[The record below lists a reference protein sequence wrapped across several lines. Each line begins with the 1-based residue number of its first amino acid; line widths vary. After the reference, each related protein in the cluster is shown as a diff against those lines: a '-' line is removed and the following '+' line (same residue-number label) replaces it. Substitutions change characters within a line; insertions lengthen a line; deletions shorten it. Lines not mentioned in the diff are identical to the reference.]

1 MWVVKTVTAVSTM
14 LTFIWV
20 VLISGPTPTALEN
33 DYCLFLSKRGSAR
46 LLSKVNAAAGNL
58 VVVVSV
64 TSFYSNR
71 LFLIVFRVS
80 IPQAEIVI
88 PHWIPIF
95 RSVTESF
102 GLLKKIFRF
111 LIVSE

>member
-1 MWVVKTVTAVSTM
+1 MTAVSTM

-20 VLISGPTPTALEN
+20 VLISGPKPTALEN

-58 VVVVSV
+58 VVVVYV

-88 PHWIPIF
+88 AHRIPIF

-102 GLLKKIFRF
+102 GLFKKIFRF
-111 LIVSE
+111 LTVSE

>member
-1 MWVVKTVTAVSTM
+1 MTAVSTM

-46 LLSKVNAAAGNL
+46 LLSKVNASAGNL

-64 TSFYSNR
+64 TSFYSNIIFNCFQSFNSPSR
-71 LFLIVFRVS
+71 DCDSPSDPDFQVSDGVIRIV
-80 IPQAEIVI
+80 
-88 PHWIPIF
+88 
-95 RSVTESF
+95 
-102 GLLKKIFRF
+102 
-111 LIVSE
+111 

>member
-1 MWVVKTVTAVSTM
+1 M
-14 LTFIWV
+14 LTFILV
-20 VLISGPTPTALEN
+20 ALISSPALTTS
-33 DYCLFLSKRGSAR
+33 LPRKSLLSFLSKRGSAR

-58 VVVVSV
+58 VVVVYV

-80 IPQAEIVI
+80 IPQVEIVI
-88 PHWIPIF
+88 PHRIPIF